1 MPRLELDPALD
12 RNGLEI
18 LSREQCLDLLRTRE
32 IGRVSTSLRA
42 LPVVLPV
49 TYTLDGD
56 TIVFRTG
63 VGTKFYAAT
72 RNAIVAF
79 EIDDF
84 DEATRS
90 GWSVMVVGEAS
101 EITDPDDL
109 RRARDLPLDP
119 WIGNGDALDRYI
131 RIPVVHVS
139 GRRIRTPA

>member
-1 MPRLELDPALD
+1 MPSVPLDTDLD

-18 LSREQCLDLLRTRE
+18 LSREECLELLRTRE

-49 TYTLDGD
+49 TYTLDD
-56 TIVFRTG
+56 DAIVFRTG

-72 RNAIVAF
+72 RNAVVAF
-79 EIDDF
+79 EVDDF

-101 EITDPDDL
+101 EITDPGDL
-109 RRARDLPLDP
+109 QRVRNLPLDP
-119 WIGNGDALDRYI
+119 WIGNGNDLDRYI
-131 RIPVVHVS
+131 HIPVVHVS
-139 GRRIRTPA
+139 GRRIRAAA